1 MTRKQA
7 SIAIL
12 IGALV
17 CALISIPIIRVRF
30 LESAFN
36 NLKVND
42 PREAV
47 LKMMGKPWKD
57 DGCGDFLGGKSPGCA
72 EEFVYANPFA
82 PYVPEYCIVSFD
94 ANMRVIDFYYT
105 TSP

>member
-7 SIAIL
+7 SIGVV

-17 CALISIPIIRVRF
+17 CALVFSPVLRVRF
-30 LESAFN
+30 LNRAFN
-36 NLKVND
+36 KLKVND
-42 PREAV
+42 SCKSV
-47 LKMMGKPWKD
+47 LKTTGRPWRD
-57 DGCGDFLGGKSPGCA
+57 DGCGDFLGGKSPGCV

-82 PYVPEYCIVSFD
+82 PYVPEYWIVSFD
-94 ANMRVIDFYYT
+94 MNKRVIDFYYT

>member
-1 MTRKQA
+1 MTRKQV
-7 SIAIL
+7 SFGVL

-17 CALISIPIIRVRF
+17 CALILSPILRVRF

-36 NLKVND
+36 KLKVND
-42 PREAV
+42 SRESV
-47 LKMMGKPWKD
+47 LKRVGRPWRE
-57 DGCGDFLGGKSPGCA
+57 DGCGVFLGGKPPGCA

-82 PYVPEYCIVSFD
+82 PYVPEYWIVSFD
-94 ANMRVIDFYYT
+94 MNGRVIDLYYT

>member
-7 SIAIL
+7 SIGVV

-17 CALISIPIIRVRF
+17 CALILSPILRVRF

-36 NLKVND
+36 ELKVND
-42 PREAV
+42 SREFV
-47 LKMMGKPWKD
+47 LKTMGRPWKD
-57 DGCGDFLGGKSPGCA
+57 DGCGEFLGGKSPGCS

-82 PYVPEYCIVSFD
+82 PYVPEYWIVSFD
-94 ANMRVIDFYYT
+94 SSGRVIDRYYT